1 MEKTIKIPPL
11 LVKVGK
17 ERHLRKLQDN
27 GEIYFGTFSGYRA
40 QEKKELAEIRDIL
53 LNDRAID
60 PNETGSYRGDSLE
73 GLEQRF
79 SGALTI
85 AAIGGERKDLNI
97 KIPDAK
103 LNIFQNRYR
112 HLYCLYALPSIINSE
127 FKIDQKMLKFGETA
141 LVITKPEDFIKRIC
155 TALKSSFD
163 IDFVKYYDPKDE
175 SKESFSVFEKQSTFA
190 YQNEF
195 RIAANLKED
204 KPICIGDIKDISK
217 LVDASELMNIKY
229 KVQE

>member
-17 ERHLRKLQDN
+17 ERYLRKLRDN

-40 QEKKELAEIRDIL
+40 QEKEELTQLRDIL
-53 LNDRAID
+53 LNGGAID
-60 PNETGSYRGDSLE
+60 RNETNSYRGDSLE
-73 GLEQRF
+73 GLEQRYP
-79 SGALTI
+79 GALTI
-85 AAIGGERKDLNI
+85 AIGDESNRLNI
-97 KIPDAK
+97 KIPGAK
-103 LNIFQNRYR
+103 LNIFQNRYS

-127 FKIDQKMLKFGETA
+127 FKIDHKMLRFGEKA
-141 LVITKPEDFIKRIC
+141 LVITNPSDFIKRIC
-155 TALKSSFD
+155 TILKSNFD
-163 IDFVKYYDPKDE
+163 IDLVKYYNPKDE

-204 KPICIGDIKDISK
+204 KPICIGDIKEISR
-217 LVDASELMNIKY
+217 LVDASELMNFKY

>member
-17 ERHLRKLQDN
+17 ERYLRKLQDN

-40 QEKKELAEIRDIL
+40 QEREELAQLRDIL
-53 LNDRAID
+53 SKGGAID
-60 PNETGSYRGDSLE
+60 PTETDSYRGDSLE
-73 GLEQRF
+73 GLEQRY

-85 AAIGGERKDLNI
+85 AAIGDERKLLNI
-97 KIPDAK
+97 TIPGAK
-103 LNIFQNRYR
+103 LNIFQNRYS

-127 FKIDQKMLKFGETA
+127 FKIDHKMLKFGEKA
-141 LVITKPEDFIKRIC
+141 LVITKPTDFIKRIC
-155 TALKSSFD
+155 TALKSNLD

-195 RIAANLKED
+195 RIAANLKDD
-204 KPICIGDIKDISK
+204 KPICIGDIKEISR
-217 LVDASELMNIKY
+217 LLDASELMNFKY